1 MLAAQVIAP
10 GSKLATARGLRAETA
25 TSSLGQVLGVA
36 GCDEDDLYAAMDWV
50 LARKDAIENALA
62 ARHLANGT
70 LVLYDVSSAAFEG
83 RTCPLGAIGHAR
95 DGVKG
100 RLQIVYG
107 LLCSPTGV
115 PVAIEVF
122 EGNTADPKTLT
133 AQIDKLKTRFGLS
146 RIALVGD
153 RGMLTSARIRD
164 ELRPAQLD
172 WISALR
178 ADQIKALVNDGALQ
192 LSLFDEQ
199 NLFEITHPD
208 YPGERLVCC
217 HNPAL
222 ADERARKRDELLA
235 ATENE
240 LQTIAAATRRQRRP
254 LRGQDKIALRVG
266 KVRNKFKMAKHF
278 DLDITDEAFT
288 FTRNQ
293 DSIAA
298 EAALDGIYVL
308 RTSLPEHALHR
319 DDVVLRYKD
328 LADVERF
335 FRTLNTELDVRPIR
349 HRLADRVRA
358 HMFLRMLSYYI
369 SWHMKQALAPILFT
383 DNDKPAAA
391 AKRADPVAAAQR
403 SDEALTKAAR
413 KRTHDDY
420 PVHSFTSLLA
430 DLATICAN
438 HIQPTND
445 LPAFTMLT
453 TPTPLQRRALELL
466 GVSHRH
472 PRSICYRHR
481 IVNKLRWSHGH
492 SRGSCGGRR
501 SNRAHAGLLSA
512 AARRFGARGRPS
524 ARPSGYVAGQLPA
537 RPRLRGARP
546 AGRARHAARRVGAG
560 VANHHLPRRPADHED
575 EVRRSRAA
583 DRRTT
588 DAHLV
593 GQDRGGARGPVG
605 RTWRRTGVESA
616 ARRHRGAPGRRHR
629 RAGDGQSV
637 RTQ

>member
-1 MLAAQVIAP
+1 MYITRVPNRGSPPAVLLRESFRENGKVKTRTLANLSRWPEHKLDRLDRALKGLPPADWDLSEAFDITRSLPHGHVAAVLGTAEKLGIAELIDPTPSHNRDLVCAMLIATVIEP
-10 GSKLATARGLRAETA
+10 GSKLAIARGLRAETA
-25 TSSLGQVLGVA
+25 TSSLGVVLGVA
-36 GCDEDDLYAAMDWV
+36 GCDEDDLYEAMDWA
-50 LARKDAIENALA
+50 LERKDGIETQLA

-122 EGNTADPKTLT
+122 DGNTADPKTLT
-133 AQIDKLKTRFGLS
+133 AQIDKLKTRFELTN
-146 RIALVGD
+146 IALVGD

-164 ELRPAQLD
+164 ELRPADLD
-172 WISALR
+172 WISALG
-178 ADQIKALVNDGALQ
+178 APQIKTLVEDGALQ

-222 ADERARKRDELLA
+222 ADERARKRAELLA
-235 ATENE
+235 ATEKE
-240 LQTIAAATRRQRRP
+240 LQAIAEATRRARRP
-254 LRGQDKIALRVG
+254 LRGTDKIGLRVG

-278 DLDITDEAFT
+278 DLHITDEAFS

-308 RTSLPEHALHR
+308 RTSLPDNALGR
-319 DDVVLRYKD
+319 DDVVGRYKD

-335 FRTLNTELDVRPIR
+335 FRTLNSELDVRPIR

-369 SWHMKQALAPILFT
+369 SWHMKQALAPILFQ

-391 AKRADPVAAAQR
+391 AKRADPVAPAQR
-403 SDEALTKAAR
+403 SDEALKKAAR
-413 KRTHDDY
+413 KRTEDDT
-420 PVHSFTSLLA
+420 PVHSFTSLIT

-438 HIQPTND
+438 HIQPTDD
-445 LPAFTMLT
+445 LPAFTKTT
-453 TPTPLQRRALELL
+453 TPTPLQRRAFDLL
-466 GVSHRH
+466 AVSHRH
-472 PRSICYRHR
+472 
-481 IVNKLRWSHGH
+481 
-492 SRGSCGGRR
+492 
-501 SNRAHAGLLSA
+501 GL
-512 AARRFGARGRPS
+512 P
-524 ARPSGYVAGQLPA
+524 
-537 RPRLRGARP
+537 
-546 AGRARHAARRVGAG
+546 
-560 VANHHLPRRPADHED
+560 
-575 EVRRSRAA
+575 
-583 DRRTT
+583 
-588 DAHLV
+588 
-593 GQDRGGARGPVG
+593 
-605 RTWRRTGVESA
+605 
-616 ARRHRGAPGRRHR
+616 
-629 RAGDGQSV
+629 
-637 RTQ
+637 

>member
-1 MLAAQVIAP
+1 MYITRVPNRGSPPAVLLRESYRENGQVKTRTLANLSRWPEHKVDKLQRALKGQPSASDLSEAFEITRSLPHGHVAAVLGSAEKLGMAELIDPTPSRHRELVCAMLAATVIAP
-10 GSKLATARGLRAETA
+10 DSKLAIARGLRTETA
-25 TSSLGQVLGVA
+25 TSSLGAVLGVA
-36 GCDEDDLYAAMDWV
+36 SCDEDDLYEAMDWV
-50 LARKDAIENALA
+50 LARKDAIENSLA
-62 ARHLANGT
+62 TRHLSNGT

-83 RTCPLGAIGHAR
+83 HTCPLGKIGHAR

-107 LLCSPTGV
+107 LLCSPAGV
-115 PVAIEVF
+115 PIAIEVF

-146 RIALVGD
+146 NIALVGD

-164 ELRPAQLD
+164 ELRPAHLD

-178 ADQIKALVNDGALQ
+178 ADQIRVLVNDGALQ

-217 HNPAL
+217 RNPAL
-222 ADERARKRDELLA
+222 ADERARKRAELLA
-235 ATENE
+235 ATEE
-240 LQTIAAATRRQRRP
+240 QLQTIAAATRREKRP
-254 LRGQDKIALRVG
+254 LRGRDKIALRVG
-266 KVRNKFKMAKHF
+266 TVRNKFKMAKHF
-278 DLDITDEAFT
+278 DLNITDEAFS

-293 DSIAA
+293 DNIAA

-308 RTSLPEHALHR
+308 RTSLPDQSLAR

-369 SWHMKQALAPILFT
+369 SWHMKHALAPILFT

-391 AKRADPVAAAQR
+391 AKRADPVAPAQR

-413 KRTHDDY
+413 KRSHDDTT
-420 PVHSFTSLLA
+420 VHSFTSLLA

-438 HIQPTND
+438 HIQPTSD
-445 LPAFTMLT
+445 LPAFTKIT
-453 TPTPLQRRALELL
+453 NPTPLQRRALELL

-472 PRSICYRHR
+472 
-481 IVNKLRWSHGH
+481 GF
-492 SRGSCGGRR
+492 
-501 SNRAHAGLLSA
+501 A
-512 AARRFGARGRPS
+512 
-524 ARPSGYVAGQLPA
+524 
-537 RPRLRGARP
+537 
-546 AGRARHAARRVGAG
+546 
-560 VANHHLPRRPADHED
+560 
-575 EVRRSRAA
+575 
-583 DRRTT
+583 
-588 DAHLV
+588 
-593 GQDRGGARGPVG
+593 
-605 RTWRRTGVESA
+605 
-616 ARRHRGAPGRRHR
+616 
-629 RAGDGQSV
+629 
-637 RTQ
+637 